1 MSIFD
6 KFKKIFSANGSNDVL
21 NQNQVPLEEAENLT
35 DNTNVQK
42 ELEEREQKEFQYSFS
57 WVDFY
62 KKLFTE
68 DAEIKDLVNEL
79 SEVYKNPIDA
89 QDVLNTLNIVT
100 NAILEK
106 IPESGKNE
114 YGSDSLLKKEIASA
128 LIKACKDGFDVSAF
142 VSEINPNLNNLY
154 TFSTFIKLFI
164 EFYRRYP
171 SNMKTFITELLVDPD
186 EFIEDT
192 FEITMLFN
200 YFYMT
205 PYSNVSSQKKKE
217 FLNKINDF
225 VQKYSEND
233 FLNRLFLVV
242 RQARYQLQN
251 AKSNSG
257 VVQG

>member
-6 KFKKIFSANGSNDVL
+6 KFKKIFSANGSEDVL
-21 NQNQVPLEEAENLT
+21 NQDNVSLDEVSNLK
-35 DNTNVQK
+35 DNTNIQK
-42 ELEEREQKEFQYSFS
+42 TLEDRSQEAFQYSFS

-68 DAEIKDLVNEL
+68 DAEIKDLINEL
-79 SEVYKNPIDA
+79 SEIYKNPIDA

-100 NAILEK
+100 EAILEK

-128 LIKACKDGFDVSAF
+128 LIKSCKDKFDVSAF

-192 FEITMLFN
+192 FDITMLFN

-205 PYSNVSSQKKKE
+205 PYSNISSQKKEE
-217 FLNKINDF
+217 FLDKINDF

-242 RQARYQLQN
+242 RHAKYQLKN